1 MRGAFMLL
9 TRENDY
15 AIRMLRSMRD
25 GEKHTVKEIC
35 QAEEIPEAFA
45 YKILKKL
52 RRAGLIEVGR
62 GASGGCRLKQPLEEL
77 NLYDV
82 VTAVDEE
89 PLIMPCLRESCSR
102 NSGGSRCRVH
112 TELAKIQGVLMK
124 ELRARKLSDLF

>member
-1 MRGAFMLL
+1 MLL

-15 AIRMLRSMRD
+15 AIRMLRSLRD
-25 GEKHTVKEIC
+25 GGKHTVKDIC
-35 QAEEIPEAFA
+35 CEEEIPEAFA

-52 RRAGLIEVGR
+52 RKAGLVEVVR
-62 GASGGCRLKQPLEEL
+62 GVSGGCRMNKPLEEL

-102 NSGGSRCRVH
+102 NTGGSRCRVH
-112 TELAKIQGVLMK
+112 GELAKIQNVLRK
-124 ELRARKLSDLF
+124 ELQARKLSELF